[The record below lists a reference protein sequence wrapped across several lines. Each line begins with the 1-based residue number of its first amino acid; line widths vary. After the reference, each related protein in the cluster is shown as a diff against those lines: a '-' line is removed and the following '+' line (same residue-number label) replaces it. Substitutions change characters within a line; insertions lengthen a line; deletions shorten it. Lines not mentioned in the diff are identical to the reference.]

1 MRSRKHFYS
10 IFSENTKNTVC
21 KAVEFVQ
28 NSWYTCGGD
37 TMSKLEEFKKGE
49 ISVSGRLRRRLK
61 DALDVSFAVSQIQI
75 TTMEE
80 FEKELFVSFEAGA
93 PIFYRGERICSPK
106 RRLIPTYLRE
116 PKLFEANEDSVFSY
130 INGQTLF
137 SSYTAKPSFCSVYE
151 TLYGKPDLGRMYPML
166 AFAQHYLDISPFID
180 FSASLYVALSFALKG
195 RQAFTDDIVIYTAFD
210 IGDDDTTCDEEQ
222 VNRWLFDYSVGIV
235 HAETPEEVRAL
246 LDAYQKQT
254 GTSPA
259 ALLRNP
265 KEMGLLFESVSPTA
279 KLINIPTNDL
289 MKYQQGVFLLL
300 NDFCLMDAAYLT
312 KNVRQSF
319 VIKKFIIAKDICPQL
334 LKLLEDKAPQ
344 YRYRCLLDI
353 AEAVK
358 EG

>member
-1 MRSRKHFYS
+1 
-10 IFSENTKNTVC
+10 
-21 KAVEFVQ
+21 
-28 NSWYTCGGD
+28 
-37 TMSKLEEFKKGE
+37 MSKLEKAKAENFKKGE
-49 ISVSGRLRRRLK
+49 ISVSRRLRRRLE

-75 TTMEE
+75 SSMEE
-80 FEKELFVSFEAGA
+80 FEAALLVPFTAQT

-106 RRLIPTYLRE
+106 RRLVPTYLRTPE
-116 PKLFEANEDSVFSY
+116 LLEAQEGKIFTY
-130 INGQTLF
+130 ITGQTLF
-137 SSYTAKPSFCSVYE
+137 EYYTAKPSFCSVYE
-151 TLYGKPDLGRMYPML
+151 TLYGKPNIDRMYPML

-195 RQAFTDDIVIYTAFD
+195 RQVFEDDIVIYTAFD

-222 VNRWLFDYSVGIV
+222 VNRWLSDYSVGIV
-235 HAETPEEVRAL
+235 RTETPEEVRAL
-246 LDAYQKQT
+246 FNEYQKQT

-265 KEMGLLFESVSPTA
+265 KEMELLFNSVSPTA

-300 NDFCLMDAAYLT
+300 NNFCLMDAAYFT
-312 KNVRQSF
+312 KTVRQSF
-319 VIKKFIIAKDICPQL
+319 VIKKFVISKDICPKL

-344 YRYRCLLDI
+344 YRYHCLLDI

-358 EG
+358 ER

>member
-1 MRSRKHFYS
+1 MARL
-10 IFSENTKNTVC
+10 EN
-21 KAVEFVQ
+21 
-28 NSWYTCGGD
+28 
-37 TMSKLEEFKKGE
+37 LKKPDGT
-49 ISVSGRLRRRLK
+49 VSGRLRRRLE

-80 FEKELFVSFEAGA
+80 FEAELFVPFEAGN
-93 PIFYRGERICSPK
+93 PIFYRGERICSAK
-106 RRLIPTYLRE
+106 RRLVPTYLRAPE
-116 PKLFEANEDSVFSY
+116 LFNPQGDIFQY
-130 INGQTLF
+130 ITGQTLF
-137 SSYTAKPSFCSVYE
+137 DFYTAKQSFCAVYE
-151 TLYGKPDLGRMYPML
+151 TLYGKPDIDRMYPML

-195 RQAFTDDIVIYTAFD
+195 RQAFSDDIVIYTAFD

-222 VNRWLFDYSVGIV
+222 VNRWLSDYSVGIV
-235 HAETPEEVRAL
+235 HAETAEEVRAL
-246 LDAYQKQT
+246 LSEYQKQT

-265 KEMGLLFESVSPTA
+265 KEMELLFASVSPTA

-300 NDFCLMDAAYLT
+300 NNFCLMDTAYFT
-312 KNVRQSF
+312 KTVRQSF
-319 VIKKFIIAKDICPQL
+319 VIKKFVIRKEICPQL

-358 EG
+358 ER